1 MKNLN
6 EYLIDEKAVSIIIG
20 MMPASH
26 HTTLPKPCFKKKH
39 HRYWSRQAIFDWQA
53 THCKVLKL
61 GMAWAFLRGER

>member
-39 HRYWSRQAIFDWQA
+39 QRYWSRQAIFDWQA
-53 THCKVLKL
+53 THCKGLKL